1 MNEPAI
7 FIGSN
12 RVMLENVRAD
22 KKKRNPGFMAIFP
35 VKSGELIIW
44 PIFAGTRKQKM
55 CDKIFL
61 WNKMDLRIVYF
72 FAFLSW
78 FKIIIQS
85 RKQI

>member
-44 PIFAGTRKQKM
+44 PIFAG
-55 CDKIFL
+55 
-61 WNKMDLRIVYF
+61 
-72 FAFLSW
+72 A
-78 FKIIIQS
+78 
-85 RKQI
+85 